1 LKQPTPSKQKTSST
15 PEKSETKPTQNTK
28 QTTPAANKQFDK
40 TQLFINSIKESASV
54 SDLKALYPKSKNVKM
69 QKRKVGPNK
78 FIQYVFTNF
87 FSFSSI
93 N

>member
-1 LKQPTPSKQKTSST
+1 
-15 PEKSETKPTQNTK
+15 
-28 QTTPAANKQFDK
+28 
-40 TQLFINSIKESASV
+40 
-54 SDLKALYPKSKNVKM
+54 M